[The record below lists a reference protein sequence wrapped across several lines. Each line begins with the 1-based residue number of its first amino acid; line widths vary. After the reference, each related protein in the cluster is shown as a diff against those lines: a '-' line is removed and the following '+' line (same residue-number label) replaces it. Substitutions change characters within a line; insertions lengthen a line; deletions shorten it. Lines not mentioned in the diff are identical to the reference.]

1 MPTRV
6 MMVDDN
12 ADDLL
17 FTRIAL
23 KRSGVDY
30 DMVEFERAEEA
41 LALLSDD
48 AGHGI
53 VITLLDINM
62 PGMSGFDFLTAFE
75 ALPAT
80 QRRDVVV
87 VMLTSSSDPA
97 DQVRA
102 AQYACVRGFLNK
114 PIDRKDAAGLLKLID
129 KRESELSEDRSEGES
144 LS

>member
-1 MPTRV
+1 VPTRV

-23 KRSGVDY
+23 KRSRVEY
-30 DMVEFERAEEA
+30 DIVEFERAEEA
-41 LALLSDD
+41 LALLSDV

-53 VITLLDINM
+53 AIILLDINM
-62 PGMSGFDFLTAFE
+62 PGMNGFDFLAAFE

-114 PIDRKDAAGLLKLID
+114 PIDREIAAGLLKLI
-129 KRESELSEDRSEGES
+129 EQT
-144 LS
+144 